1 MKQFF
6 LVIFLLFFS
15 ISSAQFSDRKEI
27 EGNIKVPAGAE
38 PEGITVYNKNSGHGT
53 VSSQKGDFKLKIKA
67 GDSIYFSAVQYGELL
82 VVIDEEIV
90 KAGQLNVEIS
100 EGVNELPEVVVRPH
114 DLTGNLET
122 DAENIEVVEIELPPM
137 NFNFNDYEMRP
148 DMQTGVENAAVGGKK
163 MRYGVNIFG
172 LLEKVVNLV
181 VPRKKEKPREP
192 PVLTRIELA
201 RSLRASYDNAFF
213 EESFG
218 LPAEQISNFMDFLYE
233 KDFPQELLQKGQEM
247 DRLQYLM
254 EESEEFRKM

>member
-6 LVIFLLFFS
+6 LIVFLLS
-15 ISSAQFSDRKEI
+15 SGISVAQFADRREV
-27 EGNIKVPAGAE
+27 EGNIKVPKGAE
-38 PEGITVYNKNSGHGT
+38 TEGITIYNKSSGHGT
-53 VSSQKGDFKLKIKA
+53 VSSQKGHFQLKVKA

-82 VVIDEEIV
+82 VVVDEEIV
-90 KAGQLNVEIS
+90 KTEQLNVEIS
-100 EGVNELPEVVVRPH
+100 EGINELPEVVVRPH

-148 DMQTGVENAAVGGKK
+148 DMQSGVENAAVGGKK

-172 LLEKVVNLV
+172 ILEKVVNLV
-181 VPRKKEKPREP
+181 ISKKEKPWKAP
-192 PVLTRIELA
+192 LISRIELE

-213 EESFG
+213 EDSFG
-218 LPAEQISNFMDFLYE
+218 LPAEQISNFMDFIYE
-233 KDFPQELLQKGQEM
+233 KEFPEELLQKGKDM

-254 EESEEFRKM
+254 EESEEFRNL